1 MPVGIFRVCLV
12 VITAIVNH
20 PLLFPKENGTV
31 PENAEEIIQKMKERE
46 QSLRLQQL
54 RLEQEIADQEAREKT
69 VEKAAEVVEESTEEK
84 FRWDMWTALS
94 MVIFLLIELWRQD
107 FQEGNWQDT
116 GGEEDDMA
124 VLGKAFKGVA
134 FPDKAVL
141 ASFYEKRILATT
153 GDMARMR
160 EMVEGFAD
168 DLLEALRSVCNR
180 DADMEVEDCMGVG
193 SMYENWR
200 VRKPF
205 VCDLIVPFAPPE
217 PYCFRSQTWCSGDS
231 FPPDEQGY
239 GTIKVCRADE
249 DVAGCICDKTK
260 LGEDM
265 LCLLHSQASTTRP
278 GSEMEDL
285 LCFKN
290 TQYLDADQ
298 VMKWFQ
304 IAVTKAWNR
313 ISHKY
318 EFDLSFSL
326 LDLPGALKIKFRSGK
341 SIAFN
346 LTPVVQYENS
356 DVYFIS
362 HFPRSGLAADL
373 PSSTHWFLTFAVYE
387 RRFIQL
393 ISKTLPANACHVS
406 CLQILSFLHG
416 KQCSLTGPSGLTNYH
431 LKTVMLHLLQACP
444 SQDWAPEKLEARL
457 QDMLKFLEK
466 CLHEKKLYHFFIGNG
481 RVPAELGFPII
492 FQRAEPL
499 NLFRPFVL
507 HRDVYRKTVDTFH
520 EMLRNMSALI
530 NEYTVHIPHA
540 HTNGIHK
547 ESF

>member
-1 MPVGIFRVCLV
+1 MPSIETGGSYLEAPDRCSGRAGYRSAGGEQSYPL
-12 VITAIVNH
+12 
-20 PLLFPKENGTV
+20 PLLFPLSLLSLVVAVVVLYHTLVAGLLLSQPVGVTFFRFSS
-31 PENAEEIIQKMKERE
+31 PSLRE
-46 QSLRLQQL
+46 Q
-54 RLEQEIADQEAREKT
+54 
-69 VEKAAEVVEESTEEK
+69 
-84 FRWDMWTALS
+84 
-94 MVIFLLIELWRQD
+94 
-107 FQEGNWQDT
+107 
-116 GGEEDDMA
+116 GGKRGER
-124 VLGKAFKGVA
+124 VA

-141 ASFYEKRILATT
+141 ASFYEKRILGTT
-153 GDMARMR
+153 GDVARMR

-217 PYCFRSQTWCSGDS
+217 PYRFRCQ
-231 FPPDEQGY
+231 
-239 GTIKVCRADE
+239 
-249 DVAGCICDKTK
+249 TK

-265 LCLLHSQASTTRP
+265 LCLLHSQANTTRP
-278 GSEMEDL
+278 SSEMEDL

-326 LDLPGALKIKFRSGK
+326 LDSPGALKIKFRSGK

-362 HFPRSGLAADL
+362 HFPRSSLAAEL
-373 PSSTHWFLTFAVYE
+373 PSSTRWFLTFAVYE

-393 ISKTLPANACHVS
+393 VSKTLPANACHVS
-406 CLQILSFLHG
+406 CLQILSFVHG
-416 KQCSLTGPSGLTNYH
+416 KQCSLTGPSGLSNYH
-431 LKTVMLHLLQACP
+431 LKTVMLHLLQARP

-457 QDMLKFLEK
+457 QDVLKFLEK

-481 RVPAELGFPII
+481 KVPAELGFPII

-499 NLFRPFVL
+499 NLFRPFGRCWVL
-507 HRDVYRKTVDTFH
+507 VFRFVSFPY
-520 EMLRNMSALI
+520 LRAARLRSAKRQRTAEGFAFI
-530 NEYTVHIPHA
+530 
-540 HTNGIHK
+540 K
-547 ESF
+547 EAVLQNYPVIKPVAAVW

>member
-1 MPVGIFRVCLV
+1 MEGTAMPVGIFRVCLV
-12 VITAIVNH
+12 VITAIINH
-20 PLLFPKENGTV
+20 PLLFPKENGTIL
-31 PENAEEIIQKMKERE
+31 ENTEEIIQKMKERE
-46 QSLRLQQL
+46 EILRLEQL
-54 RLEQEIADQEAREKT
+54 RLEQEIAGQEARQKSL
-69 VEKAAEVVEESTEEK
+69 EKAAKVVEESKEEK
-84 FRWDMWTALS
+84 VSWDMWTAISL
-94 MVIFLLIELWRQD
+94 VIFLLIELWRQD

-124 VLGKAFKGVA
+124 VLGKAFKGVVL
-134 FPDKAVL
+134 PNKAIL
-141 ASFYEKRILATT
+141 ASFYEKRILGTT

-205 VCDLIVPFAPPE
+205 VCDLIVPF
-217 PYCFRSQTWCSGDS
+217 TW
-231 FPPDEQGY
+231 
-239 GTIKVCRADE
+239 AHE
-249 DVAGCICDKTK
+249 DAAGCICDKTK

-265 LCLLHSQASTTRP
+265 LCLLHSQAIATRP
-278 GSEMEDL
+278 SSEMEDL

-326 LDLPGALKIKFRSGK
+326 LDSPGALKIKFKSGK

-362 HFPRSGLAADL
+362 HFPRSGLAADQ

-393 ISKTLPANACHVS
+393 VSKMLPANACHVS

-416 KQCSLTGPSGLTNYH
+416 KQCSLTGPSGLSNYH
-431 LKTVMLHLLQACP
+431 LKTVLLHLLQARPC
-444 SQDWAPEKLEARL
+444 QDWAPEKLEARL

-481 RVPAELGFPII
+481 KVPAELGFPII

-520 EMLRNMSALI
+520 EMLRNTSALI

-540 HTNGIHK
+540 PIARFPVINRQHLRIP
-547 ESF
+547 

>member
-12 VITAIVNH
+12 LITAIVNQ
-20 PLLFPKENGTV
+20 PLLFPKENGIV
-31 PENAEEIIQKMKERE
+31 PENTEEIIQKMKEWE
-46 QSLRLQQL
+46 ESLRLQQL
-54 RLEQEIADQEAREKT
+54 YWEQKIADREAAQKAL
-69 VEKAAEVVEESTEEK
+69 EKAAEVVEGK
-84 FRWDMWTALS
+84 
-94 MVIFLLIELWRQD
+94 
-107 FQEGNWQDT
+107 GNWQDT

-124 VLGKAFKGVA
+124 VLGKALKGVA

-141 ASFYEKRILATT
+141 ASFYEKRILGTT

-217 PYCFRSQTWCSGDS
+217 PYCFRSQIWCSGES

-249 DVAGCICDKTK
+249 DVTGCICDKTK

-265 LCLLHSQASTTRP
+265 LCLLHSQANTTGP
-278 GSEMEDL
+278 SSEMEDL

-290 TQYLDADQ
+290 TQYLDANQ

-362 HFPRSGLAADL
+362 HFPWSGLAADR
-373 PSSTHWFLTFAVYE
+373 SSTHWFLTFAVYE

-393 ISKTLPANACHVS
+393 VSKTLPANACHVI

-431 LKTVMLHLLQACP
+431 LKTVMLHLLQAHP

-466 CLHEKKLYHFFIGNG
+466 CLHEKKLCHFFIGNG
-481 RVPAELGFPII
+481 KAPAELGLPII

-520 EMLRNMSALI
+520 EMLRNTSALI
-530 NEYTVHIPHA
+530 NEYTVHIP
-540 HTNGIHK
+540 
-547 ESF
+547 

>member
-12 VITAIVNH
+12 VIAAIVNQ
-20 PLLFPKENGTV
+20 PLLFPQENCTV
-31 PENAEEIIQKMKERE
+31 PEHAEDIIQKMKERE
-46 QSLRLQQL
+46 ERLRLAQL
-54 RLEQEIADQEAREKT
+54 RLEQEVAEQEATQKALE
-69 VEKAAEVVEESTEEK
+69 EAAEATEERK
-84 FRWDMWTALS
+84 EEKLQWDLWTALS

-107 FQEGNWQDT
+107 FQEGMGQDT
-116 GGEEDDMA
+116 GEEDDMA
-124 VLGKAFKGVA
+124 VLGKAFKGVS

-141 ASFYEKRILATT
+141 ASFYEKRILGTA
-153 GDMARMR
+153 GEMARMR

-180 DADMEVEDCMGVG
+180 DADMEVEDCIGVG

-239 GTIKVCRADE
+239 GTIKVCRAGE
-249 DVAGCICDKTK
+249 DAMGCICDKTK

-265 LCLLHSQASTTRP
+265 LCLLHNQANTTRP
-278 GSEMEDL
+278 SSEMEDL

-290 TQYLDADQ
+290 THYLDADQ

-326 LDLPGALKIKFRSGK
+326 LDSPGALKIKFRSGK
-341 SIAFN
+341 SVAFN

-362 HFPRSGLAADL
+362 HFPRSSLAADL

-393 ISKTLPANACHVS
+393 VSKMLPANACHVS

-431 LKTVMLHLLQACP
+431 LKTVMLHLLQARP
-444 SQDWAPEKLEARL
+444 RQDWAPEKLEARL

-481 RVPAELGFPII
+481 KVPAELGFPIV
-492 FQRAEPL
+492 FQKAEPL

-507 HRDVYRKTVDTFH
+507 HRDVYQKTVDTFH
-520 EMLRNMSALI
+520 EMLRNTSALI
-530 NEYTVHIPHA
+530 NEYTMHIPLPHI
-540 HTNGIHK
+540 NGIHK
-547 ESF
+547 ESL

>member
-1 MPVGIFRVCLV
+1 MGHCLSFSFREGTAMPVGIFRVCLV
-12 VITAIVNH
+12 VITAIINH
-20 PLLFPKENGTV
+20 PFLFPKENGTV
-31 PENAEEIIQKMKERE
+31 PENTEEIIQKMKERE
-46 QSLRLQQL
+46 ESLRLQKL
-54 RLEQEIADQEAREKT
+54 RLEQEIADQEAAQQAL
-69 VEKAAEVVEESTEEK
+69 EKAAKVVEEIKEEK
-84 FRWDMWTALS
+84 VPWDMWTALS
-94 MVIFLLIELWRQD
+94 M
-107 FQEGNWQDT
+107 EGNWQDT
-116 GGEEDDMA
+116 GAEEDDMA

-134 FPDKAVL
+134 FPDKATL
-141 ASFYEKRILATT
+141 ASFYEKRILGTT

-217 PYCFRSQTWCSGDS
+217 PYCFH
-231 FPPDEQGY
+231 
-239 GTIKVCRADE
+239 E
-249 DVAGCICDKTK
+249 DVTGCICDKTK

-265 LCLLHSQASTTRP
+265 LCLLHSQGNTSRP
-278 GSEMEDL
+278 SSEMEDL

-304 IAVTKAWNR
+304 IAVTKAWNK

-326 LDLPGALKIKFRSGK
+326 LDSPGV
-341 SIAFN
+341 AFN

-362 HFPRSGLAADL
+362 HFPRNELAAEL

-393 ISKTLPANACHVS
+393 ISKTLPAGACHIS

-431 LKTVMLHLLQACP
+431 LKTVLLHLLQVRP

-481 RVPAELGFPII
+481 KVPAELGFPIT

-499 NLFRPFVL
+499 NLFLSAPLVCWLGF
-507 HRDVYRKTVDTFH
+507 TQ
-520 EMLRNMSALI
+520 LRMYFYIVPQSHYGGDEQQL
-530 NEYTVHIPHA
+530 
-540 HTNGIHK
+540 
-547 ESF
+547 